1 MNKQHNKDN
10 KKKKKKRSAPNSA
23 DLYTGRL
30 DVTRSGMGFVIV
42 EGRDQDILVRPSDFN
57 TALHGDTV
65 RVRVVNNSPKSG
77 RWTGE
82 VVDVVDRKQMEFLGH
97 LEISQSFAFFIAESD
112 KPMPDIYV
120 PLDRLNGAVNHDRVI
135 VRITEWEKNRKPQGD
150 VVQIMVKGDENDAA
164 MKEILLEN
172 GFPIFFPEN
181 VLEES
186 ERLSDLI
193 GQSEIAKR
201 KDVRSI
207 LTFTIDPVDAKDFDD
222 AISIRTLPNGLWEIG
237 VHIADVSHY
246 VEPETALD
254 KEAYDRATSVYLPDR
269 VNPMLPERI
278 SNELCSLRP
287 HEDKLTFSAIFQMT
301 PRGEVKQYW
310 LGKTVIHSDHRFTY
324 EEVQEIIEQ
333 KTGLY
338 QPEVATLND
347 IAQRL
352 RKQRFKKGA
361 INFSST
367 EVRFK
372 LDPKGKPIGIV
383 VKESKESHQLVEE
396 FMLLANRT
404 VAENVGKIK
413 INKKPIPFPYRV
425 HDTPD
430 TEKLLP
436 FVEFAKKYGH
446 KFDTSSPQAIATS
459 FNQMLVDVQGRP
471 EQHVLET
478 LGIRTMAKAI
488 YTTENIGHYGLG
500 FEHYCHF
507 TSPIRRYPDVL
518 VHRILYDILQQKIES
533 DKKLEAKCRHTS
545 ERERAAMES
554 ERAANKY
561 KQVEYMQ
568 GFLGEEFEGVI
579 SGVASFGFW
588 VETVEHKCEGLVS
601 INSLLDYDD
610 FRHIESDYSLVGRR
624 SGRQFRMG
632 DKVTIKVIAANLAKR
647 QLDYEWV
654 IAAAG
659 NTEAFHPV
667 HSATGKSTLAQP
679 GAPGKH
685 RSPDKKKGGH
695 GPAPKKHKKK
705 K

>member
-1 MNKQHNKDN
+1 MKT
-10 KKKKKKRSAPNSA
+10 KKKKKKKPGEQSHN
-23 DLYTGRL
+23 LMTGRL
-30 DVTRSGMGFVIV
+30 DVTRSGMGFVII
-42 EGRDQDILVRPSDFN
+42 EGREQDVLVRPSDFN

-65 RVRVVNNSPKSG
+65 RVRLTGNPNRSG
-77 RWTGE
+77 RQQGE
-82 VVDVVDRKQMEFLGH
+82 VVEVVDRKQMEFLGH
-97 LEISQSFAFFIAESD
+97 VELSQSFAFFIAETD
-112 KPMPDIYV
+112 KPMPDIYI
-120 PLDRLNGAVNHDRVI
+120 PLSRLNGAVNNDRVI
-135 VRITEWEKNRKPQGD
+135 VRIVEWEKNKKPQGE
-150 VVQIMVKGDENDAA
+150 VIQIMDKEDGNDKA

-181 VLEES
+181 VMEES
-186 ERLSDLI
+186 ERLPDMIAVAEI
-193 GQSEIAKR
+193 GQR
-201 KDVRSI
+201 KDVRNI
-207 LTFTIDPVDAKDFDD
+207 LTFTIDPLDARDFDD
-222 AISIRTLPNGLWEIG
+222 AISIRLLKNGHWEIG

-246 VEPETALD
+246 VEPDTALD
-254 KEAYDRATSVYLPDR
+254 KEAYTRATSVYLPDR

-287 HEDKLTFSAIFQMT
+287 HEDKLTFSTIFQMT
-301 PRGEVKQYW
+301 PRGEVKQFW
-310 LGKTVIHSDHRFTY
+310 IGKTVIHSDHRFTY

-333 KTGLY
+333 KEGLY
-338 QPEVATLND
+338 QNEIEVLND

-372 LDPKGKPIGIV
+372 LDETGKPIGIM
-383 VKESKESHQLVEE
+383 VKESKEAHQLVEE

-404 VAENVGKIK
+404 VAESVGKLK
-413 INKKPIPFPYRV
+413 VNKKPLPFPYRV

-430 TEKLLP
+430 KEKLLP
-436 FVEFAKKYGH
+436 FMEFAKKYGH
-446 KFDTSSPQAIATS
+446 EFDTKSPQAIAAS
-459 FNQMLVDVQGRP
+459 FNQMLKDVQGRP
-471 EQHVLET
+471 EQHVLEQ

-507 TSPIRRYPDVL
+507 TSPIRRYPDVM
-518 VHRILYDILQQKIES
+518 VHRILHETLQGKIEV
-533 DKKLEAKCRHTS
+533 DKKLEAKCKHSS
-545 ERERAAMES
+545 ERERAAMDS
-554 ERAANKY
+554 ERTANKY

-601 INSLLDYDD
+601 INSLLEYDD
-610 FRHIESDYSLVGRR
+610 FRHVESDYSLVGRR

-654 IAAAG
+654 ISAG
-659 NTEAFHPV
+659 IKEEAGKKV
-667 HSATGKSTLAQP
+667 IKATKEKPKEKKP
-679 GAPGKH
+679 G
-685 RSPDKKKGGH
+685 
-695 GPAPKKHKKK
+695 KKK

>member
-1 MNKQHNKDN
+1 MKT
-10 KKKKKKRSAPNSA
+10 KKKKKKKASEQSHN
-23 DLYTGRL
+23 LLTGRL
-30 DVTRSGMGFVIV
+30 DVTRSGMGFVII
-42 EGRDQDILVRPSDFN
+42 EGREQDVLVRPSDFN

-65 RVRVVNNSPKSG
+65 RVRVTGSPNRSG
-77 RWTGE
+77 RQQGE
-82 VVDVVDRKQMEFLGH
+82 VVEVVDRKQMEFLGH
-97 LEISQSFAFFIAESD
+97 IELSQSFAFFIAETD
-112 KPMPDIYV
+112 KPMPDIYI
-120 PLDRLNGAVNHDRVI
+120 PLSRLNGAVNNDRVI
-135 VRITEWEKNRKPQGD
+135 VRIVEWEKNKKPQGE
-150 VVQIMVKGDENDAA
+150 VIQIMDKGDENDKA

-181 VLEES
+181 VMEES
-186 ERLSDLI
+186 ERLPDIIAS
-193 GQSEIAKR
+193 SEISLR
-201 KDVRSI
+201 KDIRGI
-207 LTFTIDPVDAKDFDD
+207 LTFTIDPVDARDFDD
-222 AISIRTLPNGLWEIG
+222 AISIRSLKNGLLEIG

-254 KEAYDRATSVYLPDR
+254 KEAYTRATSVYLPDR

-287 HEDKLTFSAIFQMT
+287 HEDKLTFSTIFQMT
-301 PRGEVKQYW
+301 PKGEVKQYW
-310 LGKTVIHSDHRFTY
+310 IGKTVIHSDHRFTY

-333 KTGLY
+333 KDGLY
-338 QPEVATLND
+338 QKEIEILND

-352 RKQRFKKGA
+352 RKQRFRKGA

-372 LDPKGKPIGIV
+372 LDEKGKPVGIM
-383 VKESKESHQLVEE
+383 VKESKEAHQLVEE

-413 INKKPIPFPYRV
+413 VNKKAIPFPYRV

-430 TEKLLP
+430 KEKLLP
-436 FVEFAKKYGH
+436 FIEFAKKYGH
-446 KFDTSSPQAIATS
+446 QFDTKTPQAIAAS
-459 FNQMLVDVQGRP
+459 FNQMLKDVQGRP
-471 EQHVLET
+471 EQHVLEQ
-478 LGIRTMAKAI
+478 LGIRTMAKAV

-500 FEHYCHF
+500 FEYYCHF

-518 VHRILYDILQQKIES
+518 VHRILHEILQEKFEI
-533 DKKLEAKCRHTS
+533 DKKLEAKCKHSS

-568 GFLGEEFEGVI
+568 SFLGEEFEGVI

-601 INSLLDYDD
+601 INSLLEYDD
-610 FRHIESDYSLVGRR
+610 FRHVESDYSLVGKR

-654 IAAAG
+654 IATGVKGQASFSEGHPAG
-659 NTEAFHPV
+659 VKETK
-667 HSATGKSTLAQP
+667 GKP
-679 GAPGKH
+679 KE
-685 RSPDKKKGGH
+685 KK
-695 GPAPKKHKKK
+695 PRKKK